1 MTPVFNLRFDWLR
14 TNPTS
19 SQVYQASGLLLG
31 QVKAMLDIEFDDDSQ
46 QYIWDIQENLVVD
59 REKIETSWASTYFS
73 RLATDR

>member
-1 MTPVFNLRFDWLR
+1 
-14 TNPTS
+14 
-19 SQVYQASGLLLG
+19 
-31 QVKAMLDIEFDDDSQ
+31 MLDIEFDDDSQ